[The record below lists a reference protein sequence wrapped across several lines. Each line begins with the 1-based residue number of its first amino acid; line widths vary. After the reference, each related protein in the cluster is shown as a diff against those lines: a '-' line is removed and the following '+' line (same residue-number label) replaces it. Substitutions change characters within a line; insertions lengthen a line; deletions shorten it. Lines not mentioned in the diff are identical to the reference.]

1 MKSLDLNARG
11 IRFISIDQPA
21 TIDDPSKQTSNSLQ
35 GSHTMTLMQITG
47 ALAAFA
53 AVALSGGLALPAHA
67 AFKAEV
73 KYAEVGDI
81 KMAYYTRGQGEPMI
95 MIMGYTGTMGAWDPA
110 LLDVLDD
117 NNTLIMFDNRGAGL
131 STDTKEN
138 NTTMPQMA
146 DDAAGLLKA
155 LGYEKANVLGWSM
168 GARIAQQLVIRHPEM
183 VNKAIFAAPNPGGSM
198 QVPAE
203 ASIAAKLNDP
213 TIPVLDKASLAFP
226 DTAEG
231 KLAMKQSL
239 DRMDAA
245 RKSGEIPDDMVT
257 STQTAERQNRARSVL
272 WVADESNYRDLANIK
287 LPVLVADG
295 RDDIIDPPQNSTLI
309 AARIPFAW
317 LAFYEGGH
325 AFLYQSAA
333 KFGATVNLFLSK

>member
-1 MKSLDLNARG
+1 MTMFKGLRAVC
-11 IRFISIDQPA
+11 A
-21 TIDDPSKQTSNSLQ
+21 TS
-35 GSHTMTLMQITG
+35 
-47 ALAAFA
+47 LAAVLANF
-53 AVALSGGLALPAHA
+53 ALSSPAEA

-73 KYAEVGDI
+73 KYAQVGDV
-81 KMAYYTRGQGEPMI
+81 KLAYYTRGQGEPLI

-117 NNTLIMFDNRGAGL
+117 TNTLIMFDNRGAGL

-155 LGYEKANVLGWSM
+155 LGYDKANVLGWSM

-183 VNKAIFAAPNPGGSM
+183 VGKAIFAAPNPGGSK

-213 TIPVLDKASLAFP
+213 TIPVMEKAPLAFP
-226 DTAEG
+226 DTPEG
-231 KLAMKQSL
+231 KLAMQQSM

-245 RKSGEIPDDMVT
+245 RKSGEIPDDLVT
-257 STQTAERQNRARSVL
+257 SAETAERQNRARSVL
-272 WVADESNYRDLANIK
+272 WAADESNFQDLAK
-287 LPVLVADG
+287 VTLPVLVADG
-295 RDDIIDPPQNSTLI
+295 RDDIIDPPENSRLI
-309 AARIPFAW
+309 AAQVPFAW

-325 AFLYQSAA
+325 AFLYQSAD
-333 KFGATVNLFLSK
+333 KFGATVNLFLK